1 MFNDMLVDFYNSIF
15 VPKKLLKAEKESVY
29 IPFIIMGVYLISPN
43 MTLKK
48 LFLIFSLSFLSS
60 GLRTL
65 FAKNYTYYPYLAS
78 SSTLLFFTLG
88 FYSISFFWNI
98 LLKLYIDI
106 KEKNFYSLVIGTFFD
121 IFLFWW
127 LI

>member
-1 MFNDMLVDFYNSIF
+1 MFNNMLVDFYNSLF
-15 VPKKLLKAEKESVY
+15 VPKKLLNSEKGSIL

-43 MTLKK
+43 MNLKK

-60 GLRTL
+60 GLRIL
-65 FAKNYTYYPYLAS
+65 FAKKYAYYSYLAS
-78 SSTLLFFTLG
+78 SSTLLLFALN

-98 LLKLYIDI
+98 LLKTYIDI
-106 KEKNFYSLVIGTFFD
+106 KEKNFYSFIIGTFFD